1 MAIAGIDLG
10 TAEGQTQGCAMEGPL
25 QKVRAAFAEES
36 LKDHPDESKLQRL
49 KDAVA
54 TLGASAAAGSRVT
67 VPKTFCT
74 RYEDHAPSS
83 FNAKTFAAEQ
93 ACNPTLVTRRDCS
106 FVQEFCDVSLRF
118 YKKQDDRQKKLWA
131 LLSMYLGVNVQEFVA
146 VVPDKQIKCDG
157 FIGSRDLAIAI
168 LECENELGAT
178 QSDKYAQGQTY
189 YARFWLARQ
198 DGMIY
203 CSSCCPSFLVE
214 FQGPCCRISGMSL
227 FDRVHTKS
235 LTQTLFLSVLPHAP
249 VQQQLC
255 NVFAALRKG
264 VKRLQDIYGD
274 IVNTAAS
281 CSDATSPRR
290 AAFEMAMPFV
300 FRPDN
305 PVDLPPLLAGM
316 EVMEQ
321 LVATKYVYLAM
332 FVDFDWA
339 GFEGVSRYPLHMNHA
354 HIKWPNGAADNAPML
369 QQHDWEF
376 LESMQVPPAMPY
388 TWKAD
393 NG

>member
-168 LECENELGAT
+168 LECENELGP
-178 QSDKYAQGQTY
+178 
-189 YARFWLARQ
+189 LLPV
-198 DGMIY
+198 
-203 CSSCCPSFLVE
+203 CVL
-214 FQGPCCRISGMSL
+214 ISGMSL